1 MLSPDLLRAATGC
14 SLADAARFAGPL
26 SDACAFYGINT
37 PARLAAFLAQIGHE
51 SGGLRFVRE
60 LWGPTPVQERYE
72 GRHDLGNTQ
81 PGDGSRYRGRGLIQT
96 TGRYNYQRVRDRL
109 RESFGDADVPDF
121 EVEPEALEQP
131 RWAALSAAD
140 YWDDRGL
147 NALADSGDF
156 LTMTKRING
165 GTNGLP
171 DRLERWARAKEAL
184 AGWSPP
190 VVVGEVPDMAP
201 DGPAEI
207 PATVKDSL
215 QVDPAPAPT
224 YTMPAGEAGDW
235 QPPEATMVA
244 PILGMF
250 GKAALSAVIDAVPE
264 LLKKY
269 SSGSAAAER
278 NIGAATVILDVAK
291 TAVQASN
298 EQDLADKVAND
309 PAAREA
315 VRVAMRE
322 RWYDIE
328 VAEAGGG
335 GIAAARKADAAFTLP
350 DGARFWH
357 SPAFWIS
364 VLLMVYPTM
373 LLVDVFWVNPERYD
387 GNIRTQIVTGVLAV
401 IMLVGAYWLGTS
413 ASSARK
419 TDLMARKE

>member
-1 MLSPDLLRAATGC
+1 
-14 SLADAARFAGPL
+14 
-26 SDACAFYGINT
+26 
-37 PARLAAFLAQIGHE
+37 
-51 SGGLRFVRE
+51 
-60 LWGPTPVQERYE
+60 
-72 GRHDLGNTQ
+72 
-81 PGDGSRYRGRGLIQT
+81 
-96 TGRYNYQRVRDRL
+96 
-109 RESFGDADVPDF
+109 
-121 EVEPEALEQP
+121 
-131 RWAALSAAD
+131 
-140 YWDDRGL
+140 
-147 NALADSGDF
+147 
-156 LTMTKRING
+156 
-165 GTNGLP
+165 
-171 DRLERWARAKEAL
+171 
-184 AGWSPP
+184 
-190 VVVGEVPDMAP
+190 
-201 DGPAEI
+201 
-207 PATVKDSL
+207 
-215 QVDPAPAPT
+215 
-224 YTMPAGEAGDW
+224 
-235 QPPEATMVA
+235 MVA

-315 VRVAMRE
+315 VRVAMRD